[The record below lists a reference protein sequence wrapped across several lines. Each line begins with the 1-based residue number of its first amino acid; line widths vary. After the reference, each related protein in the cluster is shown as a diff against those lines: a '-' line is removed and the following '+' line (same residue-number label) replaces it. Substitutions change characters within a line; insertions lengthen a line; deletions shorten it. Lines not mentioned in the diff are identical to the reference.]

1 MEYFVR
7 RGYEMTARNEG
18 MIYLVA
24 VILTI
29 PFANWMIGNIG
40 VVCPDNG
47 PCLIPV
53 APSVMAP
60 SGVLMIGLAL
70 VLRDLI
76 QRRLGKKWTIGAI
89 VAGAIL
95 SALIAPPALVIA
107 SATAFL
113 LSEFADFAVYTPL
126 QEKKLV
132 LAVFLSGVVGLV
144 VDSIVFLQ
152 LAFGGLD
159 YLTGQIVGKA
169 WMILL
174 ALPFIWILRQ
184 RDDRLGISPA

>member
-1 MEYFVR
+1 
-7 RGYEMTARNEG
+7 MTARNEG
-18 MIYLVA
+18 MFYLVA
-24 VILTI
+24 FILTI

-60 SGVLMIGLAL
+60 SGVLMIGVAL

-113 LSEFADFAVYTPL
+113 LSEFADFAIYTPL
-126 QEKKLV
+126 QEKRLV
-132 LAVFLSGVVGLV
+132 LAVFLSGIVGLV

-159 YLTGQIVGKA
+159 YLTAQIVGKA